1 MALLV
6 NLRHLEKDSVSLEG
20 ELQPDELEVE
30 DLDELIHVN
39 QPLNYDLDVQKL
51 YQSLLVQ
58 GRLVLT
64 LDCECARCLKHF
76 EQRLELAHW
85 ACHVPLEGEEKASV
99 TNDCVDLTPYVREDI
114 LLEFPQ
120 HPLCKPECGGL
131 PRSAP
136 GRKKGTGGT
145 GQTKEN
151 SPAWA
156 ELNKLKFK

>member
-6 NLRHLEKDSVSLEG
+6 NLRHLEKDSVRLEG
-20 ELQPDELEVE
+20 QLEPSELDVE
-30 DLDELIHVN
+30 ELDELIHVN
-39 QPLNYDLDVQKL
+39 RPVNYALEVLKLDK
-51 YQSLLVQ
+51 SLLAQ
-58 GRLVLT
+58 GRLELT

-76 EQRLELAHW
+76 EHRIELARW
-85 ACHVPLEGEEKASV
+85 ARHIPLEGEESAV
-99 TNDCVDLTPYVREDI
+99 VANDCVDLTPYVREDI

-120 HPLCKPECGGL
+120 HPLCQSECGGL

-151 SPAWA
+151 SSAWA